1 MKKGSEQDLTV
12 EKERERIVSK
22 GGNSSILY
30 LPKEYFTPGEKVNSR
45 LEIDSE
51 GNLKMVLTKR
61 LFNFTCDTIKG
72 LIDNDFNIEYDKTV
86 ADTKVF
92 SANQGNLSLNCTKS
106 PQELEPTYVSV
117 SRRFDQIRS
126 VKDYTNI
133 LNTLKRLLATN
144 FDAYIEPEGDMEA
157 LQIFKDPQRYKLKDE
172 FEAIEAL
179 SDTGRK
185 IGFSII
191 VRFNSKK
198 NNLDQIKNAF
208 RELSPE
214 V

>member
-1 MKKGSEQDLTV
+1 MTLTV

-22 GGNSSILY
+22 GGNSSVIY

-45 LEIDSE
+45 LEIDSD
-51 GNLKMVLTKR
+51 GNLKMVLTKK
-61 LFNFTCDTIKG
+61 LFNFTCDTIKA
-72 LIDNDFNIEYDKTV
+72 LIDNDFNVEYDKTV
-86 ADTKVF
+86 AGTKVF
-92 SANQGNLSLNCTKS
+92 TANQGALSLNCTKS

-126 VKDYTNI
+126 VKDYTNL
-133 LNTLKRLLATN
+133 LNTLKKLLDTN

-157 LQIFKDPQRYKLKDE
+157 VQIFKDPQRYKLKDE

-179 SDTGRK
+179 NGTGRK
-185 IGFSII
+185 IGFSIV

-198 NNLDQIKNAF
+198 NSLDQIKNAF
-208 RELSPE
+208 KDLSP
-214 V
+214 